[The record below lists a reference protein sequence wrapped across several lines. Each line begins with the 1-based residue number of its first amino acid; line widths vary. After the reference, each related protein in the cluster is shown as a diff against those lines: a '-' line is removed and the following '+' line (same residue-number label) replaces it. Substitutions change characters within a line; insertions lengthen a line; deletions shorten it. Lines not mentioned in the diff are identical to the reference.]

1 MDVSKLNTTTAS
13 NTPHTLKLRNP
24 YTNEVIKDGDKF
36 LELNLLGIKSDM
48 AKNASAEQKRKKSD
62 EMTDEQ
68 SAKVGAEFLAK
79 LTTGWSDNFEIG
91 DEKLKFTFEN
101 AVKLYLAEDWI
112 ANQALNF
119 VTNLR
124 NYDPNA

>member
-1 MDVSKLNTTTAS
+1 
-13 NTPHTLKLRNP
+13 
-24 YTNEVIKDGDKF
+24 
-36 LELNLLGIKSDM
+36 M